1 MLPFSI
7 YRSLRADGA
16 GNPVDL
22 DAAEKGKT
30 VLTVE
35 GRKNI
40 LGVQGQLFAETIRS
54 FNGVE
59 YLLFPKIMGL
69 AERGWNAYPAW
80 EELRGAQEQQ
90 AFNKALALY
99 YEKNQRYGNALLG
112 KERYQFPPASSG
124 IVGEGR

>member
-1 MLPFSI
+1 HPDERGLDWGGYVDESVSFSMLPFSI
-7 YRSLRADGA
+7 YRSLRTDGA

-30 VLTVE
+30 VLTAE

-69 AERGWNAYPAW
+69 AERGWNAYP
-80 EELRGAQEQQ
+80 
-90 AFNKALALY
+90 
-99 YEKNQRYGNALLG
+99 
-112 KERYQFPPASSG
+112 
-124 IVGEGR
+124 